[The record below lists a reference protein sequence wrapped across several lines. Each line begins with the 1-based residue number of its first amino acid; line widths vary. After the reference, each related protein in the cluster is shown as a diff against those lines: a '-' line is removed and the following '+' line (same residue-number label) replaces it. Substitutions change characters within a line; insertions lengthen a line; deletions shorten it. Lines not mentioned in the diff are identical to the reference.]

1 MQKAAQKPS
10 FPSYLQS
17 TCFHDTLG
25 FQTPGKKVCGP
36 PQYTIQTPNL
46 RRYDWKTRDNE
57 AVHYAPHGYLDV
69 KNIACDFLACSPYKF
84 FGPHSG
90 LVGHLWGMDGFF
102 GPGFRSHL
110 LNF

>member
-1 MQKAAQKPS
+1 MQKAAQKPPLHHIYNLHVS
-10 FPSYLQS
+10 IIPLVSKHLVRRYL
-17 TCFHDTLG
+17 D
-25 FQTPGKKVCGP
+25 P
-36 PQYTIQTPNL
+36 PNIPKTPNL

-90 LVGHLWGMDGFF
+90 LVGHLWGMDGTF
-102 GPGFRSHL
+102 GPGF
-110 LNF
+110 